1 MTFCPSML
9 FITVSSTAFGGGGN
23 KLTVELVA
31 FLLAVLMTL
40 VVIIL

>member
-1 MTFCPSML
+1 ML
-9 FITVSSTAFGGGGN
+9 FITVSSTAFGGGN

-31 FLLAVLMTL
+31 FLLAVLRTL